1 MVELLGS
8 LRLKKKDWTNK
19 VNNKVRYT
27 KYIEKLK
34 TLTKIVLKELSQK
47 YQIKALIVYKIF

>member
-34 TLTKIVLKELSQK
+34 NTYKNSPERIKSKISNKSVDCL
-47 YQIKALIVYKIF
+47 